1 MIGGTFGN
9 KDTTGIA
16 GSSWHFDEKRN
27 VLCSSYSSGV
37 GTVILGTMFG
47 FGAGMIGVF
56 VGFFVGFFLIIA
68 LDELT
73 NYTFQIYLYDQI
85 LIPVGLGGFEPI
97 EILAAIG
104 GIGPFL
110 YFFGQGLRYSRGTHV
125 EEIDLKTMKIE
136 SFLLLKNGKKAFDED
151 IQSLG
156 RGGLRIKDDGE
167 DFEIKIGQITLME
180 GLTHHS
186 VAEKKMEIFRRI
198 IHPEESTEIDD
209 SWWGEKEGESE
220 EDSVEQPPIFSEFDR
235 QSASVVYFRSPYSQ
249 LLFTIPVSIVMVF
262 FGIGFSTGPAEEG
275 GLMMG
280 GFLFLAIAIFAIIT
294 LRNKNA
300 GCRISVDIKASTILV
315 ENRGIIGEFKET
327 SRIGY
332 QKGDI
337 IQLDYHEWESTS
349 TDSDG
354 HSSTTTESKSTI
366 ELYRNGNRFGRILS
380 LGDGSN
386 DFSFSNIP
394 LLGLLGSS
402 HEGKAKIQGEVIAEA
417 CGLEFV
423 ADGQR
428 FV

>member
-16 GSSWHFDEKRN
+16 DSSWHFDEKRN
-27 VLCSSYSSGV
+27 VLRSSYSSGV
-37 GTVILGTMFG
+37 GTIILGTMFG
-47 FGAGMIGVF
+47 FGAGMIGAII
-56 VGFFVGFFLIIA
+56 GAFVGFFLIFA

-73 NYTFQIYLYDQI
+73 NYTWDIYLYDQI
-85 LIPVGLGGFEPI
+85 LVPVGLGGLEPI
-97 EILAAIG
+97 VIFIAIG

-110 YFFGQGLRYSRGTHV
+110 YQFGQGILYSRGTHV
-125 EEIDLKTMKIE
+125 EEINLNTMKIE

-167 DFEIKIGQITLME
+167 DFEIKIGQITLID
-180 GLTHHS
+180 GLPYRSH
-186 VAEKKMEIFRRI
+186 AEQKMRIFRGI
-198 IHPEESTEIDD
+198 IDAEESTETDD
-209 SWWGEKEGESE
+209 SWWVKKEGESK
-220 EDSVEQPPIFSEFDR
+220 EDSVEQPPKFSEFNR
-235 QSASVVYFRSPYSQ
+235 QSASIVYFRSPYSQ
-249 LLFTIPVSIVMVF
+249 LLFSIPVSIVMVF
-262 FGIGFSTGPAEEG
+262 FGIGSIENGEEG

-280 GFLFLAIAIFAIIT
+280 GFIFFAIAVLAFIT
-294 LRNKNA
+294 LSNKNA

-315 ENRGIIGEFKET
+315 ENRGIIGEFEET

-349 TDSDG
+349 TDSEG
-354 HSSTTTESKSTI
+354 HSSTTTSSKSTI
-366 ELYRNGNRFGRILS
+366 ELYRYGNRIRRILA
-380 LGDGSN
+380 LGDDSN
-386 DFSFSNIP
+386 DFSFSRQIP
-394 LLGLLGSS
+394 FIGSS
-402 HEGKAKIQGEVIAEA
+402 HQEEAKIQGEAIAEA

-423 ADGQR
+423 ADGRR

>member
-27 VLCSSYSSGV
+27 VLRSSYSSGV
-37 GTVILGTMFG
+37 GTIILGTMFG
-47 FGAGMIGVF
+47 FGAGMIGAII
-56 VGFFVGFFLIIA
+56 GAFVGFFLIFA

-73 NYTFQIYLYDQI
+73 NYTWDIYLYDQI
-85 LIPVGLGGFEPI
+85 LVPVGLGGLEPI
-97 EILAAIG
+97 VICIAIG

-110 YFFGQGLRYSRGTHV
+110 YQFGQGILYSRGTHV
-125 EEIDLKTMKIE
+125 EEINLNTMKIE

-167 DFEIKIGQITLME
+167 SFELKIGQITLID
-180 GLTHHS
+180 GLPYRSH
-186 VAEKKMEIFRRI
+186 AEQKMRIFRGI
-198 IHPEESTEIDD
+198 IDAEESTETDD
-209 SWWGEKEGESE
+209 SWWHKKEGESK

-235 QSASVVYFRSPYSQ
+235 QSASIVYFRSPYSQ
-249 LLFTIPVSIVMVF
+249 LLFSIPVSIVMVF
-262 FGIGFSTGPAEEG
+262 FGIGSIENGEEG

-280 GFLFLAIAIFAIIT
+280 GFIFFVIAVLAFIT
-294 LRNKNA
+294 LSNKNA
-300 GCRISVDIKASTILV
+300 GCRISVDIKSSTILV
-315 ENRGIIGEFKET
+315 ENRGIIGEFEET

-349 TDSDG
+349 TDSEG
-354 HSSTTTESKSTI
+354 HSSTTTSSKSTI
-366 ELYRNGNRFGRILS
+366 ELYRNGNRMRRILA
-380 LGDGSN
+380 LGDDSN
-386 DFSFSNIP
+386 DFSFSRQIP
-394 LLGLLGSS
+394 FIGSS
-402 HEGKAKIQGEVIAEA
+402 HQEEAKIQGEAIAEA

-423 ADGQR
+423 ADGRR

>member
-27 VLCSSYSSGV
+27 VLRSSYSSGV
-37 GTVILGTMFG
+37 GTIILGTMFG
-47 FGAGMIGVF
+47 FVAGMIGAII
-56 VGFFVGFFLIIA
+56 GAFVGFFLIFA

-73 NYTFQIYLYDQI
+73 NYTWDIYLYDQI
-85 LIPVGLGGFEPI
+85 LVPVGLGGLEPI
-97 EILAAIG
+97 VICIAIG

-110 YFFGQGLRYSRGTHV
+110 YQFGQGILYSRGTHV
-125 EEIDLKTMKIE
+125 EEINLNTLKIE

-167 DFEIKIGQITLME
+167 SFELKIGQITLID
-180 GLTHHS
+180 GLPYRSH
-186 VAEKKMEIFRRI
+186 AEQKMRIFRGI
-198 IHPEESTEIDD
+198 IDAEESTETDD
-209 SWWGEKEGESE
+209 SWWHKKEGESK

-235 QSASVVYFRSPYSQ
+235 QSASIVYFRSPYSQ
-249 LLFTIPVSIVMVF
+249 LLFSIPVSIVMVF
-262 FGIGFSTGPAEEG
+262 FGIGSIENGEEG

-280 GFLFLAIAIFAIIT
+280 GFIFFAIAVLAFIT
-294 LRNKNA
+294 LSNKNA

-315 ENRGIIGEFKET
+315 ENRGIIGEFEET

-337 IQLDYHEWESTS
+337 IQRDYHEWESTS

-354 HSSTTTESKSTI
+354 GTSYSTSSKSTI
-366 ELYRNGNRFGRILS
+366 ELYRNGNRMRRILA
-380 LGDGSN
+380 LGDNSN
-386 DFSFSNIP
+386 DFSFSRQIP
-394 LLGLLGSS
+394 FLGSS
-402 HEGKAKIQGEVIAEA
+402 HEEEAKIQGEVIADA

-423 ADGQR
+423 ANGRR

>member
-27 VLCSSYSSGV
+27 VLRSSYSSGV
-37 GTVILGTMFG
+37 GTIILGTMFG
-47 FGAGMIGVF
+47 FGAGMIGAII
-56 VGFFVGFFLIIA
+56 GAFVGFFLIFA

-73 NYTFQIYLYDQI
+73 NYTWDIHLYDQI
-85 LIPVGLGGFEPI
+85 LVPVGLGGLEPI
-97 EILAAIG
+97 VICIAIG

-110 YFFGQGLRYSRGTHV
+110 YQFGQGILYSRGTHV
-125 EEIDLKTMKIE
+125 EEINLNTLKIE

-167 DFEIKIGQITLME
+167 SFELKIGQITLID
-180 GLTHHS
+180 GLPYRSH
-186 VAEKKMEIFRRI
+186 AEQKMRIFRGI
-198 IHPEESTEIDD
+198 IDAEESTETDD
-209 SWWGEKEGESE
+209 SWWHKKEGESK

-235 QSASVVYFRSPYSQ
+235 QSASIVYFRSPYSQ
-249 LLFTIPVSIVMVF
+249 LLFSIPVSIVMVF
-262 FGIGFSTGPAEEG
+262 FGIGSIENGEEG

-280 GFLFLAIAIFAIIT
+280 GFIFFVIAVLAFIT
-294 LRNKNA
+294 LSNKNA
-300 GCRISVDIKASTILV
+300 GCRISVDIKSSTILV
-315 ENRGIIGEFKET
+315 ENRGIIGEFEET

-349 TDSDG
+349 TDSEG
-354 HSSTTTESKSTI
+354 HSSTTTSSKSTI
-366 ELYRNGNRFGRILS
+366 ELYRNGNRMRRILA
-380 LGDGSN
+380 LGDDSN
-386 DFSFSNIP
+386 DFSFSRQIP
-394 LLGLLGSS
+394 FIGSS
-402 HEGKAKIQGEVIAEA
+402 HQEEAKIQGEAIAEA

-423 ADGQR
+423 ADGRR

>member
-27 VLCSSYSSGV
+27 VLRSSYSSGV
-37 GTVILGTMFG
+37 GTIILGTMFG
-47 FGAGMIGVF
+47 FGAGMIGAII
-56 VGFFVGFFLIIA
+56 GAFVGFFLIFA

-73 NYTFQIYLYDQI
+73 NYTWDIYLYDQI
-85 LIPVGLGGFEPI
+85 LVPVGLGGLEPI
-97 EILAAIG
+97 VICIAIG

-110 YFFGQGLRYSRGTHV
+110 YQFGQGILYSRGTHV
-125 EEIDLKTMKIE
+125 EEINLNTLKIE

-167 DFEIKIGQITLME
+167 SFELKIGQITLID
-180 GLTHHS
+180 GLPYRSH
-186 VAEKKMEIFRRI
+186 AEQKMRIFRGI
-198 IHPEESTEIDD
+198 IDAEESTETDD
-209 SWWGEKEGESE
+209 SWWHKKEGESK

-235 QSASVVYFRSPYSQ
+235 QSASIVYFRSPYSQ
-249 LLFTIPVSIVMVF
+249 LLFSIPVSIVMVF
-262 FGIGFSTGPAEEG
+262 FGIGSSENGEEG

-280 GFLFLAIAIFAIIT
+280 GFIFLVIAVLVFIT
-294 LRNKNA
+294 LSNKNA
-300 GCRISVDIKASTILV
+300 GCRISVDIKSSTILV
-315 ENRGIIGEFKET
+315 ENRGIIGEFEET

-349 TDSDG
+349 TDSEG
-354 HSSTTTESKSTI
+354 HSSTTTSSKSTI
-366 ELYRNGNRFGRILS
+366 ELYRNGNRMRRILA
-380 LGDGSN
+380 LGDDSN
-386 DFSFSNIP
+386 DFSFSRQIP
-394 LLGLLGSS
+394 FIGSS
-402 HEGKAKIQGEVIAEA
+402 HQEEAKIQGEAIAEA

-423 ADGQR
+423 ADGRR

>member
-27 VLCSSYSSGV
+27 VLRSSYSSGV
-37 GTVILGTMFG
+37 GTIILGTMFG
-47 FGAGMIGVF
+47 FGAGMIGAII
-56 VGFFVGFFLIIA
+56 GAFVGFFLIFA

-73 NYTFQIYLYDQI
+73 NYTWDIYLYDQI
-85 LIPVGLGGFEPI
+85 LVPVGLGGLEPI
-97 EILAAIG
+97 VICIAIG

-110 YFFGQGLRYSRGTHV
+110 YQFGQGILYSRGTHV
-125 EEIDLKTMKIE
+125 EEINLNTLKIE

-167 DFEIKIGQITLME
+167 SFELKIGQITLID
-180 GLTHHS
+180 GLPYRSH
-186 VAEKKMEIFRRI
+186 AEQKMRIFRGI
-198 IHPEESTEIDD
+198 IDAEESTETDD
-209 SWWGEKEGESE
+209 SWWHKKEGESK

-235 QSASVVYFRSPYSQ
+235 QSASIVYFRSPYSQ
-249 LLFTIPVSIVMVF
+249 LLFSIPVSIVMVF
-262 FGIGFSTGPAEEG
+262 FGIGSIENGEEG

-280 GFLFLAIAIFAIIT
+280 GFIFFVIAVLAFIT
-294 LRNKNA
+294 LSNKNA

-315 ENRGIIGEFKET
+315 ENRGIIGEFEET

-349 TDSDG
+349 TDSEG
-354 HSSTTTESKSTI
+354 HSSTTTSSKSTI
-366 ELYRNGNRFGRILS
+366 ELYRYGNRIRRILA
-380 LGDGSN
+380 LGDDSN
-386 DFSFSNIP
+386 DFSFSRQIP
-394 LLGLLGSS
+394 FIGSS
-402 HEGKAKIQGEVIAEA
+402 HQEEAKIQGEAIAEA

-423 ADGQR
+423 ADGRR

>member
-27 VLCSSYSSGV
+27 VLYSSYSSGV
-37 GTVILGTMFG
+37 GTIILGTMFG

-56 VGFFVGFFLIIA
+56 VGFFVGFFLIFA
-68 LDELT
+68 LEELT
-73 NYTFQIYLYDQI
+73 NYTFEIYLYDQI

-97 EILAAIG
+97 EILGAIG

-125 EEIDLKTMKIE
+125 EEIDLNTMKIE

-156 RGGLRIKDDGE
+156 RGGLRIKDEGE
-167 DFEIKIGQITLME
+167 TFELKIGQITLID
-180 GLTHHS
+180 GLPYRSH
-186 VAEKKMEIFRRI
+186 AEQKMRIFRGVI
-198 IHPEESTEIDD
+198 DAEESTETDD
-209 SWWGEKEGESE
+209 SWWSDKEESSE
-220 EDSVEQPPIFSEFDR
+220 EDLVEQLPKFSEFDR
-235 QSASVVYFRSPYSQ
+235 QSASVVYFRSPHAQ
-249 LLFTIPVSIVMVF
+249 LLFTIPVSIVVLF
-262 FGIGFSTGPAEEG
+262 FGIASSTGPAEEG

-280 GFLFLAIAIFAIIT
+280 GFLFFAIAVLAFMT
-294 LRNKNA
+294 LSDKNA

-315 ENRGIIGEFKET
+315 ENRGIIGEFEET

-337 IQLDYHEWESTS
+337 IQRDYHEWESTS
-349 TDSDG
+349 ADSDG
-354 HSSTTTESKSTI
+354 GTSYSTSSKSTI
-366 ELYRNGNRFGRILS
+366 ELYRNGNRMRRILA
-380 LGDGSN
+380 LGDNSN
-386 DFSFSNIP
+386 DFSFSRQIP
-394 LLGLLGSS
+394 FIGSS
-402 HEGKAKIQGEVIAEA
+402 HQEEAKIQGEVIADA

-423 ADGQR
+423 ANGRR

>member
-27 VLCSSYSSGV
+27 VLRSSYSSGV
-37 GTVILGTMFG
+37 GTIILGTMFG
-47 FGAGMIGVF
+47 FGAGMIGAII
-56 VGFFVGFFLIIA
+56 GAFVGFFLIFA

-73 NYTFQIYLYDQI
+73 NYTWDIYLYDQI
-85 LIPVGLGGFEPI
+85 LVPVGLGGLEPI
-97 EILAAIG
+97 VICIAIG

-110 YFFGQGLRYSRGTHV
+110 YQFGQGILYSRGTHV
-125 EEIDLKTMKIE
+125 EEINLNTLKIE

-167 DFEIKIGQITLME
+167 SFELKIGQITLID
-180 GLTHHS
+180 GLPYRSH
-186 VAEKKMEIFRRI
+186 AEQKMRIFRGI
-198 IHPEESTEIDD
+198 IDAEESTETDD
-209 SWWGEKEGESE
+209 SWWHKKEGESK

-235 QSASVVYFRSPYSQ
+235 QSASIVYFRSPYSQ
-249 LLFTIPVSIVMVF
+249 LLFSIPVSIVMVF
-262 FGIGFSTGPAEEG
+262 FGIGSIENGEEG
-275 GLMMG
+275 DLMMG
-280 GFLFLAIAIFAIIT
+280 GFIFFAIAVLAFIT
-294 LRNKNA
+294 LSNKNA

-315 ENRGIIGEFKET
+315 ENRGIIGEFEET

-349 TDSDG
+349 TDSEG
-354 HSSTTTESKSTI
+354 HSSTTTSSKSTI
-366 ELYRNGNRFGRILS
+366 ELYRYGNRIRRILA
-380 LGDGSN
+380 LGDDSN
-386 DFSFSNIP
+386 DFSFSRQIP
-394 LLGLLGSS
+394 FIGSS
-402 HEGKAKIQGEVIAEA
+402 HQEEAKIQGEAIAEA

-423 ADGQR
+423 ADGRR

>member
-37 GTVILGTMFG
+37 GTIILGTMFG

-68 LDELT
+68 LEELT
-73 NYTFQIYLYDQI
+73 NYTFQTYLYDQI

-125 EEIDLKTMKIE
+125 EEIDLNTMKIE

-167 DFEIKIGQITLME
+167 SFELKIGQITLID
-180 GLTHHS
+180 GLPYRSH
-186 VAEKKMEIFRRI
+186 AEQKMRIFRGI
-198 IHPEESTEIDD
+198 IDAEESTETDD
-209 SWWGEKEGESE
+209 SWWHKKEGESK

-235 QSASVVYFRSPYSQ
+235 QSASIVYFRSPYSQ
-249 LLFTIPVSIVMVF
+249 LLFSIPVSIVMVF
-262 FGIGFSTGPAEEG
+262 FGIGSIENGEEG

-280 GFLFLAIAIFAIIT
+280 GFIFFVIAVLAFIT
-294 LRNKNA
+294 LSNKNA

-315 ENRGIIGEFKET
+315 ENRGIIGDFEET

-349 TDSDG
+349 TDSEG
-354 HSSTTTESKSTI
+354 HSSTTTSSKSTI
-366 ELYRNGNRFGRILS
+366 ELYRNGNRMRRILA
-380 LGDGSN
+380 LGDDSN
-386 DFSFSNIP
+386 DFSFSRQIP
-394 LLGLLGSS
+394 FIGSS
-402 HEGKAKIQGEVIAEA
+402 HQEEAKIQGEAIAEA

-423 ADGQR
+423 ADGRR

>member
-27 VLCSSYSSGV
+27 VLRSSYSSGM
-37 GTVILGTMFG
+37 GTIILGTMFG
-47 FGAGMIGVF
+47 FGAGMIGAII
-56 VGFFVGFFLIIA
+56 GAFVGFFLIFA

-73 NYTFQIYLYDQI
+73 NYTWDIYLYDQI
-85 LIPVGLGGFEPI
+85 LVPVGLGGLEPI
-97 EILAAIG
+97 VICIAIG

-110 YFFGQGLRYSRGTHV
+110 YQFGQGILYSRGTHV
-125 EEIDLKTMKIE
+125 EEINLNTLKIE

-167 DFEIKIGQITLME
+167 SFELKIGQITLID
-180 GLTHHS
+180 GLPYRSH
-186 VAEKKMEIFRRI
+186 AEQKMRIFRGI
-198 IHPEESTEIDD
+198 IDAEESTETDD
-209 SWWGEKEGESE
+209 SWWVKKEGESK
-220 EDSVEQPPIFSEFDR
+220 EDSVEQPPKFSEFNR
-235 QSASVVYFRSPYSQ
+235 QSASIVYFRSPYSQ
-249 LLFTIPVSIVMVF
+249 LLFSIPVSIVMVF
-262 FGIGFSTGPAEEG
+262 FGIGSIENGEEG

-280 GFLFLAIAIFAIIT
+280 GFIFFAIAVLAFIT
-294 LRNKNA
+294 LSNKNA

-315 ENRGIIGEFKET
+315 ENRGIIGEFEET

-349 TDSDG
+349 TDSEG
-354 HSSTTTESKSTI
+354 HSSTTTSSKSTI
-366 ELYRNGNRFGRILS
+366 ELYRNGNRMRRILA
-380 LGDGSN
+380 LGDDSN
-386 DFSFSNIP
+386 DFSFSRQIP
-394 LLGLLGSS
+394 FIGSS
-402 HEGKAKIQGEVIAEA
+402 HQEEAKIQGEAIAEA

-423 ADGQR
+423 ADGRR

>member
-27 VLCSSYSSGV
+27 VLYSSYSSGV
-37 GTVILGTMFG
+37 GTIILGTMFG

-68 LDELT
+68 LEELT
-73 NYTFQIYLYDQI
+73 NYTFQTYLYDQI

-125 EEIDLKTMKIE
+125 EEIDLNTMKIE

-167 DFEIKIGQITLME
+167 SFELKIGQITLID
-180 GLTHHS
+180 GLPYRSH
-186 VAEKKMEIFRRI
+186 AEQKMRIFRGI
-198 IHPEESTEIDD
+198 IDAEESTETDD
-209 SWWGEKEGESE
+209 SWWHKKEGESK

-235 QSASVVYFRSPYSQ
+235 QSASIVYFRSPYSQ
-249 LLFTIPVSIVMVF
+249 LLFSIPVSIVMVF
-262 FGIGFSTGPAEEG
+262 FGIGSIENGEEG

-280 GFLFLAIAIFAIIT
+280 GFIFFVIAVLAFIT
-294 LRNKNA
+294 LSNKNA
-300 GCRISVDIKASTILV
+300 GCRISVDIKSSTILV
-315 ENRGIIGEFKET
+315 ENRGIIGEFEET

-349 TDSDG
+349 TDSEG
-354 HSSTTTESKSTI
+354 HSSTTTSSKSTI
-366 ELYRNGNRFGRILS
+366 ELYRNGNRMRRILA
-380 LGDGSN
+380 LGDDSN
-386 DFSFSNIP
+386 DFSFSRQIP
-394 LLGLLGSS
+394 FIGSS
-402 HEGKAKIQGEVIAEA
+402 HQEEAKIQGEAIAEA

-423 ADGQR
+423 ADGRR

>member
-27 VLCSSYSSGV
+27 VLRSSYSSGV
-37 GTVILGTMFG
+37 GTIILGTMFG
-47 FGAGMIGVF
+47 FGAGMIGAII
-56 VGFFVGFFLIIA
+56 GAFVGFFLIFA

-73 NYTFQIYLYDQI
+73 NYTWDIYLYDQI
-85 LIPVGLGGFEPI
+85 LVPVGLGGLEPI
-97 EILAAIG
+97 VICIAIG

-110 YFFGQGLRYSRGTHV
+110 YQFGQGILYSRGTHV
-125 EEIDLKTMKIE
+125 EEINLNTLKIE

-167 DFEIKIGQITLME
+167 SFELKIGQITLID
-180 GLTHHS
+180 GLPYRSH
-186 VAEKKMEIFRRI
+186 AEQKMRIFRGI
-198 IHPEESTEIDD
+198 IDAEESTETDD
-209 SWWGEKEGESE
+209 SWWHKKEGKSK

-235 QSASVVYFRSPYSQ
+235 QSASIVYFRSPYSQ
-249 LLFTIPVSIVMVF
+249 LLFSIPVSIVMVF
-262 FGIGFSTGPAEEG
+262 FGIGSIENGEEG

-280 GFLFLAIAIFAIIT
+280 GFIFFVIAVLAFIT
-294 LRNKNA
+294 LSNKNA

-315 ENRGIIGEFKET
+315 ENRGIIGDFEET

-349 TDSDG
+349 TDSEG
-354 HSSTTTESKSTI
+354 HSSTTTSSKSTI
-366 ELYRNGNRFGRILS
+366 ELYRNGNRMRRILA
-380 LGDGSN
+380 LGDDSN
-386 DFSFSNIP
+386 DFSFSRQIP
-394 LLGLLGSS
+394 FIGSS
-402 HEGKAKIQGEVIAEA
+402 HQEEAKIQGEAIAEA

-423 ADGQR
+423 ADGRR

>member
-27 VLCSSYSSGV
+27 VLRSSYSSGV
-37 GTVILGTMFG
+37 GTIILGTMFG
-47 FGAGMIGVF
+47 FGAGMIGAII
-56 VGFFVGFFLIIA
+56 GAFVGFFLIFA

-73 NYTFQIYLYDQI
+73 NYTWDIYLYDQI
-85 LIPVGLGGFEPI
+85 LVPVGLGGLEPI
-97 EILAAIG
+97 VICIAIG

-110 YFFGQGLRYSRGTHV
+110 YQFGQGILYSRGTHV
-125 EEIDLKTMKIE
+125 EEINLNTLKIE

-167 DFEIKIGQITLME
+167 SFELKIGQITLID
-180 GLTHHS
+180 GLPYRSH
-186 VAEKKMEIFRRI
+186 AEQKMRIFRGI
-198 IHPEESTEIDD
+198 IDAEESTETDD
-209 SWWGEKEGESE
+209 SWWHKKEGESK

-235 QSASVVYFRSPYSQ
+235 QSASIVYFRSPYSQ
-249 LLFTIPVSIVMVF
+249 LLFSIPVSIVMVF
-262 FGIGFSTGPAEEG
+262 FGIGSIENGEEG

-280 GFLFLAIAIFAIIT
+280 GFIFFVIVVLAFIT
-294 LRNKNA
+294 LSNKNA
-300 GCRISVDIKASTILV
+300 GCRISVDIKSSTILV
-315 ENRGIIGEFKET
+315 ENRGIIGEFEET

-349 TDSDG
+349 TDSEG
-354 HSSTTTESKSTI
+354 HSSTTTSSKSTI
-366 ELYRNGNRFGRILS
+366 ELYRNGNRMRRILA
-380 LGDGSN
+380 LGDDSN
-386 DFSFSNIP
+386 DFSFSRQIP
-394 LLGLLGSS
+394 FIGSS
-402 HEGKAKIQGEVIAEA
+402 HQEEAKIQGEAIAEA

-423 ADGQR
+423 ADGRR

>member
-27 VLCSSYSSGV
+27 VLRSSYSSGV
-37 GTVILGTMFG
+37 GTIILGTMFG
-47 FGAGMIGVF
+47 FGAGMIGAII
-56 VGFFVGFFLIIA
+56 GAFVGFFLIFA

-73 NYTFQIYLYDQI
+73 NYTWDIYLYDQI
-85 LIPVGLGGFEPI
+85 LVPVGLGGLEPI
-97 EILAAIG
+97 VICIAIG

-110 YFFGQGLRYSRGTHV
+110 YQFGQGILYSRGTHV
-125 EEIDLKTMKIE
+125 EEINLNTLKIE

-167 DFEIKIGQITLME
+167 SFELKIGQITLID
-180 GLTHHS
+180 GLPYRSH
-186 VAEKKMEIFRRI
+186 AEQKMRIFRGI
-198 IHPEESTEIDD
+198 IDAEESTETDD
-209 SWWGEKEGESE
+209 SWWHKKEGESK

-235 QSASVVYFRSPYSQ
+235 QSASIVYFRSPYSQ
-249 LLFTIPVSIVMVF
+249 LLFSIPVSIVMVF
-262 FGIGFSTGPAEEG
+262 FGIGSIENGEEG

-280 GFLFLAIAIFAIIT
+280 GFIFFVIAVLAFIT
-294 LRNKNA
+294 LSNKNA
-300 GCRISVDIKASTILV
+300 GCRISVDIKSSTILV
-315 ENRGIIGEFKET
+315 ENRGIIGEFEET

-349 TDSDG
+349 TDSEG
-354 HSSTTTESKSTI
+354 HSSTTTSSKSTI
-366 ELYRNGNRFGRILS
+366 ELYRNGNRMRRILA
-380 LGDGSN
+380 LGDDSN
-386 DFSFSNIP
+386 DFSFSRQIP
-394 LLGLLGSS
+394 FIGSS
-402 HEGKAKIQGEVIAEA
+402 HQEEAKIQGEAIAEA

-423 ADGQR
+423 ADGRR

>member
-16 GSSWHFDEKRN
+16 DSSWHFDEKRN
-27 VLCSSYSSGV
+27 VLRSSYSSGV
-37 GTVILGTMFG
+37 GTIILGTMFG
-47 FGAGMIGVF
+47 FGAGMIGAII
-56 VGFFVGFFLIIA
+56 GAFVGFFLIFA

-73 NYTFQIYLYDQI
+73 NYTWDIYLYDQI
-85 LIPVGLGGFEPI
+85 LVPVGLGGLEPI
-97 EILAAIG
+97 VIFIAIG

-110 YFFGQGLRYSRGTHV
+110 YQFGQGILYSRGTHV
-125 EEIDLKTMKIE
+125 EEINLNTLKIE

-167 DFEIKIGQITLME
+167 SFELKIGQITLID
-180 GLTHHS
+180 GLPYRSH
-186 VAEKKMEIFRRI
+186 AEQKMRIFRGI
-198 IHPEESTEIDD
+198 IDAEESTETDD
-209 SWWGEKEGESE
+209 SWWHKKEGESK

-235 QSASVVYFRSPYSQ
+235 QSASIVYFRSPYSQ
-249 LLFTIPVSIVMVF
+249 LLFSIPVSIVMVF
-262 FGIGFSTGPAEEG
+262 FGIGSIENGEEG

-280 GFLFLAIAIFAIIT
+280 GFIFFAIAVLAFIT
-294 LRNKNA
+294 LSNKNA
-300 GCRISVDIKASTILV
+300 GCRISVDIKSSTILV
-315 ENRGIIGEFKET
+315 ENRGIIGEFEET

-349 TDSDG
+349 TDSEG
-354 HSSTTTESKSTI
+354 HSSTTTSSKSTI
-366 ELYRNGNRFGRILS
+366 ELYRNGNRMRRILA
-380 LGDGSN
+380 LGDDSN
-386 DFSFSNIP
+386 DFSFSRQIP
-394 LLGLLGSS
+394 FIGSS
-402 HEGKAKIQGEVIAEA
+402 HQEEAKIQGEAIAEA

-423 ADGQR
+423 ADGRR

>member
-1 MIGGTFGN
+1 MVEFTFGN

-16 GSSWHFDEKRN
+16 GSCWHFDEKRN
-27 VLCSSYSSGV
+27 VLRSSYSSGV
-37 GTVILGTMFG
+37 GTIILGTMFG
-47 FGAGMIGVF
+47 FGAGIIGAF
-56 VGFFVGFFLIIA
+56 IGAFVGFFLIFA

-73 NYTFQIYLYDQI
+73 NYTWDIHLYDQI
-85 LIPVGLGGFEPI
+85 LVPVGLGGLEPI
-97 EILAAIG
+97 AILISIG

-110 YFFGQGLRYSRGTHV
+110 YQFGQGILYSRGTHV
-125 EEIDLKTMKIE
+125 EEINLNTMKIE

-167 DFEIKIGQITLME
+167 DFEIKIGQITLTE

-186 VAEKKMEIFRRI
+186 VAEQKMEIFRRI
-198 IHPEESTEIDD
+198 IDGEESIETDD
-209 SWWGEKEGESE
+209 SWWDDKERKSE

-235 QSASVVYFRSPYSQ
+235 QSASVAYFRSPYSQ
-249 LLFTIPVSIVMVF
+249 LFFTIPVSIVVIF

-280 GFLFLAIAIFAIIT
+280 GFLFLVIAVLAFIT
-294 LRNKNA
+294 LSDKNA
-300 GCRISVDIKASTILV
+300 GCRISVDIKAATILV
-315 ENRGIIGEFKET
+315 ENRGIIGEFEET

-337 IQLDYHEWESTS
+337 IQRDYHEWESSS

-354 HSSTTTESKSTI
+354 HTSTTTHSKSTI
-366 ELYRNGNRFGRILS
+366 ELYRNDNRFGRILT
-380 LGDGSN
+380 LGDRRTV
-386 DFSFSNIP
+386 SFNIP
-394 LLGLLGSS
+394 FLGSS
-402 HEGKAKIQGEVIAEA
+402 HQEMAIIQGEVIADA

-423 ADGQR
+423 ADGER

>member
-37 GTVILGTMFG
+37 GTIILGTMFG

-68 LDELT
+68 LEELT
-73 NYTFQIYLYDQI
+73 NYTFQTYLYDQI

-125 EEIDLKTMKIE
+125 EEIDLNTMKIE

-167 DFEIKIGQITLME
+167 SFELKIGQITLID
-180 GLTHHS
+180 GLPYRSH
-186 VAEKKMEIFRRI
+186 AEQKMRIFRGI
-198 IHPEESTEIDD
+198 IDAEESTETDD
-209 SWWGEKEGESE
+209 SWWHKKEGESK

-235 QSASVVYFRSPYSQ
+235 QSASIVYFRSPYSQ
-249 LLFTIPVSIVMVF
+249 LLFSIPVSIVMVF
-262 FGIGFSTGPAEEG
+262 FGIGSIENGEEG

-280 GFLFLAIAIFAIIT
+280 GFIFFVIAVLAFIT
-294 LRNKNA
+294 LSNKNA

-315 ENRGIIGEFKET
+315 ENRGIIGDFEET

-332 QKGDI
+332 QKGYI

-349 TDSDG
+349 TDSEG
-354 HSSTTTESKSTI
+354 HSSTTTSSKSTI
-366 ELYRNGNRFGRILS
+366 ELYRNGNRMRRILA
-380 LGDGSN
+380 LGDDSN
-386 DFSFSNIP
+386 DFSFSRQIP
-394 LLGLLGSS
+394 FIGSS
-402 HEGKAKIQGEVIAEA
+402 HQ
-417 CGLEFV
+417 
-423 ADGQR
+423 
-428 FV
+428 

>member
-27 VLCSSYSSGV
+27 VLYSSYSSGV
-37 GTVILGTMFG
+37 GTIILGTMFG

-56 VGFFVGFFLIIA
+56 VGFFVGFFLIFA
-68 LDELT
+68 LEELT
-73 NYTFQIYLYDQI
+73 NYTFQTYLYDQI

-104 GIGPFL
+104 GIVPFL

-125 EEIDLKTMKIE
+125 EEIDLNTMKIE

-156 RGGLRIKDDGE
+156 RGGLRIKDEGE
-167 DFEIKIGQITLME
+167 TFELKIGQITLID
-180 GLTHHS
+180 GLPYRSH
-186 VAEKKMEIFRRI
+186 AEQKMRIFRGI
-198 IHPEESTEIDD
+198 IDAEESTETDD
-209 SWWGEKEGESE
+209 SWWVKKEGESK

-235 QSASVVYFRSPYSQ
+235 QSASIVYFRSPYSQ
-249 LLFTIPVSIVMVF
+249 LLFSIPVSIVLVF
-262 FGIGFSTGPAEEG
+262 FGIGSSENGEEG

-280 GFLFLAIAIFAIIT
+280 GFIFLVIAVLVFIT
-294 LRNKNA
+294 LSNKNA
-300 GCRISVDIKASTILV
+300 GCRISVDIKSSTILV
-315 ENRGIIGEFKET
+315 ENRGIIGEFEET

-349 TDSDG
+349 TDSEG
-354 HSSTTTESKSTI
+354 HSSTTTSSKSTI
-366 ELYRNGNRFGRILS
+366 ELYRNGNRMRRILA
-380 LGDGSN
+380 LGDDSN
-386 DFSFSNIP
+386 DFSFSRQIP
-394 LLGLLGSS
+394 FIGSS
-402 HEGKAKIQGEVIAEA
+402 HQEEAKIQGEAIAEA

-423 ADGQR
+423 ADGRR

>member
-27 VLCSSYSSGV
+27 VLRSSYSSGV
-37 GTVILGTMFG
+37 GTIILGTMFG
-47 FGAGMIGVF
+47 FGAGMIGAII
-56 VGFFVGFFLIIA
+56 GAFVGFFLIFA

-73 NYTFQIYLYDQI
+73 NYTWDIYLYDQI
-85 LIPVGLGGFEPI
+85 LVPVGLGGLEPI
-97 EILAAIG
+97 VICIAIG

-110 YFFGQGLRYSRGTHV
+110 YQFGQGILYSRGTHV
-125 EEIDLKTMKIE
+125 EEINLNTLKIE

-167 DFEIKIGQITLME
+167 SFELKIGQITLID
-180 GLTHHS
+180 GLPYRSH
-186 VAEKKMEIFRRI
+186 AEQKMRIFRGI
-198 IHPEESTEIDD
+198 IDAEESTETDD
-209 SWWGEKEGESE
+209 SWWHKKEGESK

-235 QSASVVYFRSPYSQ
+235 QSASIVYFRSPYSQ
-249 LLFTIPVSIVMVF
+249 LLFSIPVSIVMVF
-262 FGIGFSTGPAEEG
+262 FGIGSIENGEEG

-280 GFLFLAIAIFAIIT
+280 GFIFFAIAVLAFIT
-294 LRNKNA
+294 LSNKNA

-315 ENRGIIGEFKET
+315 ENRGIIGEFEET

-349 TDSDG
+349 TDSEG
-354 HSSTTTESKSTI
+354 HSSTTTSSKSTI
-366 ELYRNGNRFGRILS
+366 ELYRYGNRIRRILA
-380 LGDGSN
+380 LGDDSN
-386 DFSFSNIP
+386 DFSFSRQIP
-394 LLGLLGSS
+394 FIGSS
-402 HEGKAKIQGEVIAEA
+402 HQEEAKIQGEAIAEA

-423 ADGQR
+423 ADGRR

>member
-37 GTVILGTMFG
+37 GTIILGTMFG

-68 LDELT
+68 LEELT
-73 NYTFQIYLYDQI
+73 NYTFQTYLYDQI

-125 EEIDLKTMKIE
+125 EEIDLNTMKIE

-167 DFEIKIGQITLME
+167 SFELKIGQITLID
-180 GLTHHS
+180 GLPYRSH
-186 VAEKKMEIFRRI
+186 AEQKMRIFRGI
-198 IHPEESTEIDD
+198 IDAEESTETDD
-209 SWWGEKEGESE
+209 SWWHKKEGESK

-235 QSASVVYFRSPYSQ
+235 QSASIVYFRSPYSQ
-249 LLFTIPVSIVMVF
+249 LLFSIPVSIVMVF
-262 FGIGFSTGPAEEG
+262 FGIGSIENGEEG

-280 GFLFLAIAIFAIIT
+280 GFIFFVIAVLAFIT
-294 LRNKNA
+294 LSNKNA

-315 ENRGIIGEFKET
+315 ENRCIIGDFEET

-349 TDSDG
+349 TDSEG
-354 HSSTTTESKSTI
+354 HSSTTTSSKSTI
-366 ELYRNGNRFGRILS
+366 ELYRNGNRMRRILA
-380 LGDGSN
+380 LGDDSN
-386 DFSFSNIP
+386 DFSFSRQIP
-394 LLGLLGSS
+394 FIGSS
-402 HEGKAKIQGEVIAEA
+402 HQEEAKIQGEAIAEA

-423 ADGQR
+423 ADGHR

>member
-37 GTVILGTMFG
+37 GTIILGTMFG

-68 LDELT
+68 LEELT
-73 NYTFQIYLYDQI
+73 NYTFQTYLYDQI

-125 EEIDLKTMKIE
+125 EEIDLNTMKIE

-167 DFEIKIGQITLME
+167 SFELKIGQITLID
-180 GLTHHS
+180 GLPYRSH
-186 VAEKKMEIFRRI
+186 AEQKMRIFRGI
-198 IHPEESTEIDD
+198 IDAEESTETDD
-209 SWWGEKEGESE
+209 SWWHKKEGESK

-235 QSASVVYFRSPYSQ
+235 QSASIVYFRSPYSQ
-249 LLFTIPVSIVMVF
+249 LLFSIPVSIVMVF
-262 FGIGFSTGPAEEG
+262 FGIGSIENGEEG

-280 GFLFLAIAIFAIIT
+280 GFIFFVIAVLAFIT
-294 LRNKNA
+294 LSNKNA

-315 ENRGIIGEFKET
+315 ENRGIIGDFEET

-349 TDSDG
+349 TDSEG
-354 HSSTTTESKSTI
+354 HSSTTTSSKSTI
-366 ELYRNGNRFGRILS
+366 ELYRNGNRMRRILA
-380 LGDGSN
+380 LGDDSN
-386 DFSFSNIP
+386 DFSFSRQIP
-394 LLGLLGSS
+394 FIGSS
-402 HEGKAKIQGEVIAEA
+402 HQEEAKIQGEAIAEA

-423 ADGQR
+423 ADGHR

>member
-37 GTVILGTMFG
+37 GTIILGTMFG

-68 LDELT
+68 LEELT
-73 NYTFQIYLYDQI
+73 NYTFQTYLYDQI

-125 EEIDLKTMKIE
+125 EEIDLNTMKIE

-167 DFEIKIGQITLME
+167 SFELKIGQITLID
-180 GLTHHS
+180 GLPYRSH
-186 VAEKKMEIFRRI
+186 AEQKMRIFRGI
-198 IHPEESTEIDD
+198 IDAEESTETDD
-209 SWWGEKEGESE
+209 SWWVKKEGESK

-235 QSASVVYFRSPYSQ
+235 QSASIVYFRSPYSQ
-249 LLFTIPVSIVMVF
+249 LLFSIPVSIVMVF
-262 FGIGFSTGPAEEG
+262 FGIGSIENGEEG

-280 GFLFLAIAIFAIIT
+280 GFIFFVIAVLAFIT
-294 LRNKNA
+294 LSNKNA

-315 ENRGIIGEFKET
+315 ENRGIIGEFEET

-349 TDSDG
+349 TDSEG
-354 HSSTTTESKSTI
+354 HSSTTTSSKSTI
-366 ELYRNGNRFGRILS
+366 ELYRNGNRMRRILA
-380 LGDGSN
+380 LGDDSN
-386 DFSFSNIP
+386 DFSFSRQIP
-394 LLGLLGSS
+394 FIGSS
-402 HEGKAKIQGEVIAEA
+402 HQEEAKIQGEAIAEA

-423 ADGQR
+423 ADGRR